1 VAKDRRE
8 KTQMI
13 QRMLV
18 ILLAVIGPWP
28 ALFAQGPKIEI
39 SLPTDNDAL
48 FRGDGPE
55 FYQYI
60 ERDFQGE
67 KSTPWDGGRYGF
79 VRNPVPTAQ
88 GLIYTRFHEGIDIRC
103 LHRDARGEPLDDVRA
118 IADGKVVHTNQ
129 VTGYSNYGRYSVIEH
144 NWDGSPYF
152 SLYGHL
158 SEIVVRVG
166 ERVNRGQRIARMGYT
181 GEGLNQARAHVH
193 LEVNLMLNR
202 NFESWHD
209 RFLRDPNHNGIYN
222 GINLAGLDIAR
233 FFLEHEKRPDLTVPQ
248 FLAEEET
255 FYKVALPES
264 SHFDLRKFYP
274 WMVKNASTNAK
285 SWEVS
290 FARSGLPL
298 QIEARSEPVAQPT
311 LTYVKKTTIS
321 CAYLTRGELTGI
333 GDHAH
338 LTENGMRLMQLLT
351 WPE

>member
-1 VAKDRRE
+1 MTPRLRA
-8 KTQMI
+8 
-13 QRMLV
+13 
-18 ILLAVIGPWP
+18 ILLALIASSAVSM
-28 ALFAQGPKIEI
+28 AEDSTLEL
-39 SLPTDNDAL
+39 SLPTDNNAL
-48 FRGDGPE
+48 FHGGGPE

-67 KSTPWDGGRYGF
+67 KSTPWEGGRYGF
-79 VRNPVPTAQ
+79 VRNPVATVQ

-103 LHRDARGEPLDDVRA
+103 LRRDGRGEPLDEVRA
-118 IADGKVVHTNQ
+118 IADGKIVHTNR
-129 VTGYSNYGRYSVIEH
+129 VPGYSNYGRYIVIEH
-144 NWDGSPYF
+144 VWEGSPYY

-158 SEIVVRVG
+158 SEIAASVGQRVERG
-166 ERVNRGQRIARMGYT
+166 ERIARMGYS

-193 LEVNLMLNR
+193 LELNLMFNR

-222 GINLAGLDIAR
+222 GINLAGFDIAR

-255 FYKVALPES
+255 FYKVAVPEA

-274 WMVKNASTNAK
+274 WMVRNSSTNAK
-285 SWEVS
+285 SWEVG
-290 FARSGLPL
+290 FARSGVPL
-298 QIEARSEPVAQPT
+298 RIEARNDPVAQPI
-311 LTYVKKTTIS
+311 LTYVKKTRIDCT
-321 CAYLTRGELTGI
+321 YLTRGELAGI
-333 GDHAH
+333 GEHAH